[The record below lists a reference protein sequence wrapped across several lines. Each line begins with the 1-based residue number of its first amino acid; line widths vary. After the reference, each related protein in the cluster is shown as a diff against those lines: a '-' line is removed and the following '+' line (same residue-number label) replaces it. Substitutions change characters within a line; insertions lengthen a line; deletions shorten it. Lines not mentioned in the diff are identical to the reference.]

1 MAEQGQ
7 AEQEH
12 GSSIADHLEYWT
24 YKFDE
29 SNPFMQIHVDTMIVT
44 LVVASLMIGFA
55 LWLRGKITE
64 DAPTGVQN
72 FTESVVEFINTTVND
87 NFPVHNPIV
96 APLALTIF
104 VFIFLCNTIDILPAY
119 LIGHMATFVSAIVN
133 GHEFVWGGHMPT
145 MHFRPV
151 PTNDLNL
158 PAAMAVSVFI
168 LVLYYE
174 FKLKPVHFMKEL
186 VMEPFTSLVP
196 IYLKPIVMPINLILK
211 LVEEVAKPLSLSFRL
226 FGNMFAG
233 EVIFLLIASLLLV
246 GSFEE
251 LMTLGG
257 MVSEV
262 MGLLVG
268 LAWSFFHLFI
278 GLLQAFIFMILTVV
292 YLSIAHQPVEH

>member
-1 MAEQGQ
+1 MAEHGHVEQGQ
-7 AEQEH
+7 AEEH

-44 LVVASLMIGFA
+44 TTIAMMLIGFA
-55 LWLRGKITE
+55 LWLRGKIT
-64 DAPTGVQN
+64 DGAPTGAQN
-72 FTESVVEFINTTVND
+72 FVESVVDFINTTVND

-96 APLALTIF
+96 APLAFTIF
-104 VFIFLCNTIDILPAY
+104 IFILLLNTIDILPAY
-119 LIGHMATFVSAIVN
+119 LLSNIAHALGAPA
-133 GHEFVWGGHMPT
+133 
-145 MHFRPV
+145 FRPV

-158 PAAMAVSVFI
+158 PAAMGVSVFI

-196 IYLKPIVMPINLILK
+196 MYLRPIVMPINLILK
-211 LVEEVAKPLSLSFRL
+211 LVEEIAKPLSLSFRL

-246 GSFEE
+246 GSLEE
-251 LMTLGG
+251 LMTVGG
-257 MVSEV
+257 MISEV
-262 MGLLVG
+262 MGILVG

>member
-1 MAEQGQ
+1 MAEHGHVEQGQ
-7 AEQEH
+7 AEEH

-29 SNPFMQIHVDTMIVT
+29 TNPFMQIHVDTMIVT
-44 LVVASLMIGFA
+44 ATIAMMLVGFA
-55 LWLRGKITE
+55 LWLRGKIIE
-64 DAPTGVQN
+64 GAPTGAQN
-72 FTESVVEFINTTVND
+72 FVESVVDFINTTVND

-96 APLALTIF
+96 APLAFTIF
-104 VFIFLCNTIDILPAY
+104 VFILLCNTIDILPAY
-119 LIGHMATFVSAIVN
+119 LIGNIAHALGA
-133 GHEFVWGGHMPT
+133 PA
-145 MHFRPV
+145 FRPV

-158 PAAMAVSVFI
+158 PAAMGVSVFI

-211 LVEEVAKPLSLSFRL
+211 LVEEIAKPLSLSFRL

-251 LMTLGG
+251 LMTVGG
-257 MVSEV
+257 MISEV
-262 MGLLVG
+262 MGILVG
-268 LAWSFFHLFI
+268 LAWSFFHMFI

>member
-1 MAEQGQ
+1 LAEQAHG
-7 AEQEH
+7 EQEH

-29 SNPFMQIHVDTMIVT
+29 SNPFMQIHLDTMIVT
-44 LVVASLMIGFA
+44 VFVATLLVGFSV
-55 LWLRGKITE
+55 WLRGKIVE
-64 DAPTGVQN
+64 GAPTGAQN
-72 FTESVVEFINTTVND
+72 FIETVVDFINTTVKD

-96 APLALTIF
+96 APLAFTIF
-104 VFIFLCNTIDILPAY
+104 VYIFLLNCIDILPAY
-119 LIGHMATFVSAIVN
+119 AIGSFAHLLGAPA
-133 GHEFVWGGHMPT
+133 
-145 MHFRPV
+145 FRPV

-158 PAAMAVSVFI
+158 PAAMGLSVFA

-196 IYLKPIVMPINLILK
+196 SYLKPIVMPVNLILK

-246 GSFEE
+246 GSFED
-251 LMTLGG
+251 LMSVGG
-257 MVSEV
+257 ILTEAVAIV
-262 MGLLVG
+262 VG
-268 LAWSFFHLFI
+268 LAWSLFHMFI

-292 YLSIAHQPVEH
+292 YLSIAHQTVEH